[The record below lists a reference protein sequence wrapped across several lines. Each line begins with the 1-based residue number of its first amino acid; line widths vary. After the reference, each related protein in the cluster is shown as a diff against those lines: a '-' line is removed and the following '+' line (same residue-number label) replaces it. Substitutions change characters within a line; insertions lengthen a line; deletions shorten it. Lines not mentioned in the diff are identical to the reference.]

1 MFRLASIFN
10 KVDVNVI
17 SSSNINEMYTMFHE
31 NKLFTI
37 LRNYS
42 KKVNF

>member
-1 MFRLASIFN
+1 MFGLTSIFDT
-10 KVDVNVI
+10 VDVNVI
-17 SSSNINEMYTMFHE
+17 SSFNINKMYTMFHE

-42 KKVNF
+42 M